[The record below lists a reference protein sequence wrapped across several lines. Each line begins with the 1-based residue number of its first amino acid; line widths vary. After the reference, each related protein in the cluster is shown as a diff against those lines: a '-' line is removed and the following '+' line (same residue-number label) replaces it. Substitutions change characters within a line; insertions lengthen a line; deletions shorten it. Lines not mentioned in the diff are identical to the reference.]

1 MRNFFGTIP
10 KSLIESA
17 QLDGAGE
24 MRKLL
29 AYYNAL
35 PAKTFEDSN
44 NNQLVFDNFDKAVSL
59 NPGAHP
65 LFHSDRGY
73 QYTSKTF
80 YEKLQTAKMRQSMS
94 RVGRCI
100 DNGPM
105 ESFWGMLKSEM
116 YYLQRF
122 TSREEL
128 ISSIENYI
136 HFYNT
141 GRFQKRLRCMTPME
155 FHYAY
160 VA

>member
-1 MRNFFGTIP
+1 MKI
-10 KSLIESA
+10 
-17 QLDGAGE
+17 
-24 MRKLL
+24 
-29 AYYNAL
+29 
-35 PAKTFEDSN
+35 
-44 NNQLVFDNFDKAVSL
+44 FDKAVSL

-73 QYTSKTF
+73 QYTSKAF

-116 YYLQRF
+116 YYLRRF
-122 TSREEL
+122 TDRDEL
-128 ISSIENYI
+128 IQAIENYLY
-136 HFYNT
+136 FYNHA
-141 GRFQKRLRCMTPME
+141 RFQKRLHCMTPME

-160 VA
+160 AGIRNSRPATKQGGNTQQNILFFLLST